1 MDTATVFAGSIAAI
15 SLGLLVSKVVRA
27 LGQPT
32 IRVTR
37 ADTGDSV
44 VLERPTANQSRDE
57 RSAQAHKLLE
67 LLKAA

>member
-1 MDTATVFAGSIAAI
+1 METATIFAGSIAAI
-15 SLGLLVSKVVRA
+15 SFALLVSKVVRA

-37 ADTGDSV
+37 ADTGASV

-57 RSAQAHKLLE
+57 RSAQAHKLLD
-67 LLKAA
+67 LVKAA

>member
-1 MDTATVFAGSIAAI
+1 MDTATVFAGSIAAL
-15 SLGLLVSKVVRA
+15 SLVLLVSKVLRA

-37 ADTGDSV
+37 ADTGDSI

-57 RSAQAHKLLE
+57 RSAQAHKLLD